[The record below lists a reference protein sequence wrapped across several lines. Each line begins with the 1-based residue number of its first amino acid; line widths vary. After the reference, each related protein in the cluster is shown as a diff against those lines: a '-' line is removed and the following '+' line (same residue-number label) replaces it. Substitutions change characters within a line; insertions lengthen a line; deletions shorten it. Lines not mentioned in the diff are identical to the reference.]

1 MWGQSSHYHANCSPQ
16 PCWEGVR
23 PAEKQGAG
31 ALQTAEPES
40 SPAVFPVAGSG
51 CREGSKGQRW
61 REPTQLCPCQTL
73 PHGKAGPRWKT
84 LLQNPLC
91 RSPGHKIL
99 PPPPPPKTHMK
110 PYLEAV
116 GVPIAF
122 TDGVQGVFVVQ
133 RRPLVSRHL
142 HGEIGKQRCSVARG
156 RRKGGGRRARKEYAP
171 SKAASSTGELNPEWL
186 WGSKVLNKCQRKV
199 MESNKG
205 RSQKLSKA
213 RTRLAFPRGR
223 VVQPPLQPGLKPV
236 PPPPAPQRVR
246 EPPPPRAR
254 NLRKAGSR
262 ENGFSP

>member
-1 MWGQSSHYHANCSPQ
+1 MLGRCKQPSQNPAPQSSLWLAL
-16 PCWEGVR
+16 
-23 PAEKQGAG
+23 GAG
-31 ALQTAEPES
+31 RGAK
-40 SPAVFPVAGSG
+40 GSG
-51 CREGSKGQRW
+51 GRSQHSSAHAR
-61 REPTQLCPCQTL
+61 LCPMERL
-73 PHGKAGPRWKT
+73 VPGGKPFCKT
-84 LLQNPLC
+84 PFAARQGIK
-91 RSPGHKIL
+91 SS
-99 PPPPPPKTHMK
+99 PPPPKTHMK

-142 HGEIGKQRCSVARG
+142 HGEIGKQRRSVARG